1 MTRTEALRRL
11 RRSHWRGLERLVRH
25 AWHEGYEAG
34 LSHAHGQKRRG
45 RPIRDDATVAGLV
58 RRIERHFGLDRFG
71 FEVRIVHAASGR
83 RVPAGDP
90 LRTYRVE
97 AD

>member
-1 MTRTEALRRL
+1 MTRSEALRRL
-11 RRSHWRGLERLVRH
+11 KRSHWRGLERLVRH
-25 AWHEGYEAG
+25 AWQEGFEAG
-34 LSHAHGQKRRG
+34 LSQAHGQKRRG

-83 RVPAGDP
+83 RVKAADP